1 MQRVAV
7 KLVVVA
13 LLIAS
18 GSSAWA
24 RQKPA
29 TAQSFERTAAD
40 AEKARNENRIEDAIQ
55 LYHSGVLLK
64 PEWAEG
70 WWYLGTLL
78 YEQDAFGDA
87 VIAFDKAAN
96 LSPEIGTSW
105 VMLGLCE
112 FQLQR
117 FDDALKHIQRGRK
130 LGDSANS
137 QLTQVAIYHEG
148 ILLLGK
154 GDFEKA
160 QETLGELS
168 SAGVENE
175 NLTSALGL
183 SVLRIRFSDLT
194 SADTAMRELVRRTG
208 WAEHL
213 TAQKRFDEAT
223 TEYAKLAADY
233 PKSSGVQ
240 FAYGRFLLRSNQ
252 DEMAVEAFKREIE
265 NTPNHLMA
273 RVGIADVKFRLK
285 DFDGA
290 LPYAEEVA
298 KLAPQLPQGHYLLG
312 AILLGGGRTE
322 RAIAEL
328 ETAQKA
334 MPDEPKVYFQLARAY
349 TQANRREDAAR
360 ARASFARL
368 NKAQEDATGG
378 QPGPAPR

>member
-1 MQRVAV
+1 MPRVAG
-7 KLVVVA
+7 K
-13 LLIAS
+13 LLIVAVLFATCPQ
-18 GSSAWA
+18 AWA
-24 RQKPA
+24 RQQHAA
-29 TAQSFERTAAD
+29 TRSFEKVAAE
-40 AEKARNENRIEDAIQ
+40 AEQARNENRLDDAIK
-55 LYHSGVLLK
+55 LYHEGVTLK
-64 PEWAEG
+64 QGWAEG

-78 YEQDAFGDA
+78 YEKDAFADA
-87 VIAFDKAAN
+87 VIAFDKAAT

-117 FDDALKHIQRGRK
+117 YDDALKHIQQGRK

-183 SVLRIRFSDLT
+183 AVLRLRFSDLV
-194 SADTAMRELVRRTG
+194 AGDTATRELVRRAG

-223 TEYAKLAADY
+223 TEYTKLAADFA
-233 PKSSGVQ
+233 KSSGVQ

-265 NTPNHLMA
+265 NTPTHLMA

-285 DFDGA
+285 DFEGA
-290 LPYAEEVA
+290 LPFAEEVA
-298 KLAPQLPQGHYLLG
+298 KLAPDLPQGHYLLG
-312 AILLGGGRTE
+312 AILLGAGRTD

-334 MPDEPKVYFQLARAY
+334 MPNESKVYFQLARAY

-368 NKAQEDATGG
+368 NKAQEDASGG
-378 QPGPAPR
+378 QP